1 VGLAIGAAMAGMRPV
16 VELLFMDF
24 ALVAADQIVNQAAK
38 VRYMSGGLV
47 SVPLVIR
54 AQQGGGRGN
63 GAQHSQSFE
72 SWLAQ
77 VPGLIVVAPST
88 PAEAKGLL
96 KSAIRA
102 GNPVVFIEHKL
113 LYNTKGEVPE
123 GQGPIPIGK
132 AEIKRWGRDVTIVSY
147 SRSLLQALEAAELLA
162 GKGIEA
168 EVVDLRTIAPLDM
181 DTVCRAVQDTG
192 RLLVVHESHATCGLG
207 AEIIA
212 QVYERIPDA
221 LVSPARRLG
230 AKHVPI
236 PVAEPLENA
245 VLPQVTDIVDE
256 VVITLGIETNDFDL
270 SVAKRQNDQVVR
282 SVLDLT
288 QKYAIDSRYV
298 QTDYIH
304 IEPRYESGIQR
315 RQNFLGYFVQKTIEI
330 RLRDVSMFENFYS
343 DVLEA
348 GVTHVQGIEF
358 RTTELRK
365 YRDQARELALTAA
378 KEKAVAMS
386 AVLDQMIGQVKM
398 IREDRS
404 DWSGSYSWWWGSQ
417 GGFMAQNV
425 IQNQGGA
432 AFTEEGTLAPGQIS
446 VSAIVTVEFEL
457 VK

>member
-1 VGLAIGAAMAGMRPV
+1 MKTSQITRNTLI
-16 VELLFMDF
+16 LLL
-24 ALVAADQIVNQAAK
+24 ALVILIGLITAWNPAAAQGVRATATETPAVGMTGTFTPTPLQEQTATATPTSFPVTATPTSYVDLTPTATPTQVEGADWIVNRE
-38 VRYMSGGLV
+38 VTGTILV
-47 SVPLVIR
+47 S
-54 AQQGGGRGN
+54 GN
-63 GAQHSQSFE
+63 ASIM
-72 SWLAQ
+72 
-77 VPGLIVVAPST
+77 V
-88 PAEAKGLL
+88 
-96 KSAIRA
+96 
-102 GNPVVFIEHKL
+102 
-113 LYNTKGEVPE
+113 
-123 GQGPIPIGK
+123 
-132 AEIKRWGRDVTIVSY
+132 
-147 SRSLLQALEAAELLA
+147 
-162 GKGIEA
+162 
-168 EVVDLRTIAPLDM
+168 
-181 DTVCRAVQDTG
+181 
-192 RLLVVHESHATCGLG
+192 
-207 AEIIA
+207 
-212 QVYERIPDA
+212 
-221 LVSPARRLG
+221 
-230 AKHVPI
+230 
-236 PVAEPLENA
+236 EP
-245 VLPQVTDIVDE
+245 DE